1 MPENVK
7 VEQLS
12 TERLLLTPVTYA
24 DANDIFDLFTDKKV
38 LKNYGIPPHKNLEE
52 SKKLIRL
59 LTNHN
64 HFSWGIRQKN
74 KPERLIGL
82 CSLHDWNKA
91 EQHIEIGC
99 TLSSRYWGM
108 GIMQEAFRKLLEYA
122 DKYLHVQQVIGK
134 TTVENGRAIKLVE
147 KLGFTQRDTYSE
159 RQPNGERKQVVV
171 LIKEVS
177 FK

>member
-64 HFSWGIRQKN
+64 HFSWGIRQKKQTGTSN
-74 KPERLIGL
+74 WPLFITRLEQGRTT
-82 CSLHDWNKA
+82 CRNRLHTCFA
-91 EQHIEIGC
+91 
-99 TLSSRYWGM
+99 
-108 GIMQEAFRKLLEYA
+108 LLGYGFYA
-122 DKYLHVQQVIGK
+122 
-134 TTVENGRAIKLVE
+134 R
-147 KLGFTQRDTYSE
+147 GF
-159 RQPNGERKQVVV
+159 P
-171 LIKEVS
+171 
-177 FK
+177 